1 MGFWSWNVVGVLW
14 LLAAT
19 DAVDH
24 FQYQCCYKRNF
35 KTSPSTLGLHNGSAS
50 TIFLALTR
58 GTLTGLAFAPNIQ
71 PLPPGG
77 FVKAEGLDPSSLSFQ
92 QHWSELLH
100 WLQGMTCS
108 WLSVWPEPLHCT
120 RPSSSTPTACIFT
133 YLPTADLCLD
143 TLITWENRVSSGTL
157 WGNPGIGDVATLLK
171 AKYLSMS
178 IKLHCDTKNL
188 NDPLRHWVGTLSI
201 AAFYAGP
208 NDQIVEEARNWVLGQ
223 NIPSWCTESDLTQS
237 ATGFEDSGRLPKLQG
252 TVKYRGQGNTQ
263 RWEQFGHV
271 EQASSR
277 SRLGGCNGETTRVTQ
292 ALRSEGG
299 SMALV
304 IHITGFLAAQ
314 KMHGKYCIR
323 VMFPRGLRPVVHLIQ
338 CGDISQVSQ
347 APTLAV

>member
-1 MGFWSWNVVGVLW
+1 M
-14 LLAAT
+14 
-19 DAVDH
+19 
-24 FQYQCCYKRNF
+24 Q
-35 KTSPSTLGLHNGSAS
+35 
-50 TIFLALTR
+50 
-58 GTLTGLAFAPNIQ
+58 TGLAFAPNIQ

-120 RPSSSTPTACIFT
+120 RPSSSTPIACIFT
-133 YLPTADLCLD
+133 YLPTANLCLD
-143 TLITWENRVSSGTL
+143 TLIAWENIVSNGTL
-157 WGNPGIGDVATLLK
+157 WGSPGDVATLLK

-178 IKLHCDTKNL
+178 IKLHRDTKNL
-188 NDPLRHWVGTLSI
+188 NASLRHWVGTLSI

-208 NDQIVEEARNWVLGQ
+208 NDQIGEEARNWVFGQ

-237 ATGFEDSGRLPKLQG
+237 QTDFEDSGRLPKLHG
-252 TVKYRGQGNTQ
+252 TLKHRGHKETQ
-263 RWEQFGHV
+263 RYEQEGHV
-271 EQASSR
+271 EQASSQ

-304 IHITGFLAAQ
+304 IHIIGLLAVQ
-314 KMHGKYCIR
+314 KTHGKYCIR
-323 VMFPRGLRPVVHLIQ
+323 VMFPRGLRPLVHLTQ
-338 CGDISQVSQ
+338 YRDISQVSQ
-347 APTLAV
+347 APTFSFLIGIKSASEQEQNPGRPKYLHFDHLNVSHWL